1 MKGVTLTGAVVVLG
15 ASLALTACGGSGGP
29 GQSQARSAAA
39 FVRQITVQ
47 FSRGQSG
54 RLWDTLLPSDQRVVS
69 RARFVACQADTGWNL
84 KSLKVLD
91 TYDDPVAV
99 GNKEIPA
106 KAVSVRVTSD
116 DGITTATMH
125 AVLVKGTW
133 RWLLQPSD
141 RQRYAA
147 GTCPRTG

>member
-1 MKGVTLTGAVVVLG
+1 MNRPFLTGAV
-15 ASLALTACGGSGGP
+15 SLASVLLAVTACGGRASP
-29 GQSQARSAAA
+29 AKQQARTADA
-39 FVRQITVQ
+39 FVRRITVQ

-54 RLWDTLLPSDQRVVS
+54 RLWDSLLPSDQRIVS
-69 RARFVACQADTGWNL
+69 RARFVACQAGTGWNL

-91 TYDDPVAV
+91 TYGDSVAV
-99 GNKEIPA
+99 GGNTIPA
-106 KAVSVRVTSD
+106 EAVSVRATSD
-116 DGITTATMH
+116 DGTTTATMH

-147 GTCPRTG
+147 GACPRSG

>member
-1 MKGVTLTGAVVVLG
+1 MKRVTLTGAVSVLG
-15 ASLALTACGGSGGP
+15 ATLALTACGGST
-29 GQSQARSAAA
+29 SAAQREASSADA
-39 FVRQITVQ
+39 FVRQITVE

-54 RLWDTLLPSDQRVVS
+54 RLWDALLPSDQRVVS

-91 TYDDPVAV
+91 TYADSVAV
-99 GNKEIPA
+99 GSKTIPA
-106 KAVSVRVTSD
+106 QAVSVRATSD

-125 AVLVKGTW
+125 AVLVGGTW

-141 RQRYAA
+141 RQSYAA
-147 GTCPRTG
+147 GTCPRSG